1 MANKIYTVVK
11 DGETVKELKTLT
23 AAKKLADE
31 LGGEVVCDGKTVYT
45 AQPAAVE
52 EETEELNE
60 EATAEEPAVEKYRLL
75 SKMNIRIAPSL
86 KADKIGIAEKGTVV
100 EVIGIENDWMELK
113 DGMFILYGGGK
124 YAERI

>member
-1 MANKIYTVVK
+1 MANTKIYTVIK

-23 AAKKLADE
+23 AARKLADE
-31 LGGEVVCDGKTVYT
+31 QGGEVLYEGKTVYAASHIESAT
-45 AQPAAVE
+45 EEAVE
-52 EETEELNE
+52 EKTED
-60 EATAEEPAVEKYRLL
+60 PAVEKYTLL
-75 SKMNIRIAPSL
+75 SKMNLRLAPSL
-86 KADKIGIAEKGTVV
+86 KGGKVGIAEKGTVV